1 MTESFGVQTGTIQC
15 VQMMKDDNENISLDN
30 QSIQAAVAKWVFEE
44 NKVNCT
50 KFKCFNIFC
59 FIRL

>member
-1 MTESFGVQTGTIQC
+1 MTESFG

-50 KFKCFNIFC
+50 KFKSFNIFC